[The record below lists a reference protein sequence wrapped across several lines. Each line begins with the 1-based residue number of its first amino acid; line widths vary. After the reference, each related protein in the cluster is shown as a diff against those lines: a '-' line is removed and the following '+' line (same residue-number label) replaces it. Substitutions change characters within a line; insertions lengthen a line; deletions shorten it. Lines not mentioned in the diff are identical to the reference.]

1 MNAKKVQTKVLREGQ
16 EPATSFPTTLI
27 EMKIVVDFWKAVWNT
42 VSGTVARAAPEPA
55 SIPLTNPGIPQ
66 MH

>member
-1 MNAKKVQTKVLREGQ
+1 MNAKKIQTKVLREGQ
-16 EPATSFPTTLI
+16 EPAASFPTALI
-27 EMKIVVDFWKAVWNT
+27 GMKIVVDFWKAVWDT
-42 VSGTVARAAPEPA
+42 VSGTVAHAAPEPA